1 MGKKTSTSSSE
12 TQIGKI
18 LYDGTDNRMC
28 YVETF
33 DIRAKCDFKQITTHF
48 EILYKLNPISFRFTG
63 YEKSFDGFIL

>member
-1 MGKKTSTSSSE
+1 
-12 TQIGKI
+12 
-18 LYDGTDNRMC
+18 MC